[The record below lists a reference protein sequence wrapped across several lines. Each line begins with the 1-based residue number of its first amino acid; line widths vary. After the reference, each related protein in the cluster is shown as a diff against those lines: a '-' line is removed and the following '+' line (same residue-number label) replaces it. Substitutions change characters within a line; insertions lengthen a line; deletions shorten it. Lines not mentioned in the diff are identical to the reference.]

1 MQFALMA
8 SCTASG
14 AHQKSE
20 PRTVRILEN
29 VQSNKNSENSKE
41 SDCVKRV
48 MRHFNPVLPVA
59 NGPLQHS
66 TRLAPAVQRLLPPS
80 HALTHGLGCGT
91 ETVLVFHQICNAI
104 LSARRK
110 RHVRDCQLLPA
121 PVLKGT
127 YTGGA
132 LGLQGS
138 KWVYGI
144 TESVTSAHP
153 SQLGLSQESRSRP
166 LRKSK
171 DQKHSVGIL
180 SRKVMPHM
188 APWSPSLCCMPRH
201 AAPPSPSY
209 TQTQIHKYRP
219 CRKLCWVKIR
229 PATPAHQNLTPVR
242 SRRALTRSRKPP
254 LTSREKCG

>member
-1 MQFALMA
+1 M
-8 SCTASG
+8 
-14 AHQKSE
+14 
-20 PRTVRILEN
+20 
-29 VQSNKNSENSKE
+29 
-41 SDCVKRV
+41 KRV

-153 SQLGLSQESRSRP
+153 SLWGCCTSPEGP
-166 LRKSK
+166 LRVPDSQGRNSK
-171 DQKHSVGIL
+171 DQKHRVGIL
-180 SRKVMPHM
+180 RTRSTGSEFSHTQSDAPHGALEPVAAVFATSRSPH
-188 APWSPSLCCMPRH
+188 LTQL
-201 AAPPSPSY
+201 Y
-209 TQTQIHKYRP
+209 TDTNTQIQA
-219 CRKLCWVKIR
+219 RKLCKIR
-229 PATPAHQNLTPVR
+229 PANPAHQTLTPVR
-242 SRRALTRSRKPP
+242 SRRALTISRKPP
-254 LTSREKCG
+254 FTSREKCG

>member
-1 MQFALMA
+1 MR
-8 SCTASG
+8 G
-14 AHQKSE
+14 AGAGHGNQL
-20 PRTVRILEN
+20 TN
-29 VQSNKNSENSKE
+29 
-41 SDCVKRV
+41 
-48 MRHFNPVLPVA
+48 HVLPVA
-59 NGPLQHS
+59 DGLLLRS
-66 TRLAPAVQRLLPPS
+66 TRLIPAVRRLLPPS
-80 HALTHGLGCGT
+80 HALISVPHGLRHWESSVKSSWSSTKLAMRSCR
-91 ETVLVFHQICNAI
+91 LVA
-104 LSARRK
+104 SSTWS
-110 RHVRDCQLLPA
+110 RDCQLLSF
-121 PVLKGT
+121 KGS

-132 LGLQGS
+132 LGLLGA

>member
-1 MQFALMA
+1 MRTAREAIARSRCWTRKSVNKSCAARGRRAVAALHA
-8 SCTASG
+8 PHPCCPT
-14 AHQKSE
+14 
-20 PRTVRILEN
+20 P
-29 VQSNKNSENSKE
+29 
-41 SDCVKRV
+41 
-48 MRHFNPVLPVA
+48 
-59 NGPLQHS
+59 
-66 TRLAPAVQRLLPPS
+66 APAI
-80 HALTHGLGCGT
+80 A
-91 ETVLVFHQICNAI
+91 
-104 LSARRK
+104 
-110 RHVRDCQLLPA
+110 QLHSF
-121 PVLKGT
+121 KGS

-132 LGLQGS
+132 LGLLGA

-201 AAPPSPSY
+201 AAPTSPSY

>member
-1 MQFALMA
+1 MTRKSVNKSCAARGRRAVAALHA
-8 SCTASG
+8 PHPCSPT
-14 AHQKSE
+14 
-20 PRTVRILEN
+20 P
-29 VQSNKNSENSKE
+29 
-41 SDCVKRV
+41 
-48 MRHFNPVLPVA
+48 
-59 NGPLQHS
+59 
-66 TRLAPAVQRLLPPS
+66 APAIARAHLCPS
-80 HALTHGLGCGT
+80 RAAALGIVCQI
-91 ETVLVFHQICNAI
+91 VLVFHQIGNAF

-110 RHVRDCQLLPA
+110 LHVRDCQLLSF
-121 PVLKGT
+121 KGS

-132 LGLQGS
+132 LGLLGA

-201 AAPPSPSY
+201 AAPTSPSY